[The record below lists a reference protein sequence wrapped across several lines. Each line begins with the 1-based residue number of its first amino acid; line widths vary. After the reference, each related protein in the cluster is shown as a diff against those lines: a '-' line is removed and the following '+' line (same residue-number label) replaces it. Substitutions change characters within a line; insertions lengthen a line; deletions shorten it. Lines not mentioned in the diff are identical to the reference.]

1 MSMESEIIQN
11 PFYHYTYVFDKN
23 TGNLEYPDV
32 YLLSKGLHKLGQLY
46 PINDLNIVVKANDT
60 DEISFIFQKY
70 VNDTEQELYNKVKTD
85 SVVYIKGFGC
95 YQLKVN
101 ENDKGEGVYK
111 SVSGESL
118 ADVELSNILA
128 TLEINTEQDI
138 LVSDYENENVTDY
151 IPTVFFRDESKYD
164 DYIWSTGNSKLSD
177 DEKKQKLKDSS
188 LLHRIFSYAPHY
200 EIGHVDESLYYVQ
213 RDFSWSNSYIK
224 DILNDVAE
232 EVGCI
237 FTFETYLDDNGKTV
251 RKVNAYD
258 ISYCEKCFKDAAV
271 QLSYKTFDT
280 SVFRSIT
287 NGVCDNCGSSEYVYD
302 YGKDTDIFI
311 TTENLTDEISVQPD
325 NEIKNVFKISGG
337 DDNITSAIQALNMGS
352 SKIMM
357 FSEETKNEMS
367 DELRK
372 KFEDYINDQ
381 SSIETSYETLVETQS
396 NVYDLIQYLQSGKMP
411 QLADNARDIQE
422 EVKYLLNSITEDYE
436 NNFYVESYDKG
447 EKSFLGHKETV
458 SSSSIKNLFT
468 LYLDKGYS
476 VRVSNGDIGDKT
488 NPNDSYVRWD
498 GIITIYETSNSDN
511 YADIHCSKSDTT
523 YVVYNQITA
532 QNSDSKLQ
540 ETYDSFYVNLMFAD
554 QDSVKYAS
562 YIQQFC
568 EQKLASYKKIE
579 YKNEE
584 EKPWNEYC
592 YERLKSFYD
601 GYQACLEVLSEM
613 DSQQTIQSVK
623 QVISDIYNNYSFI
636 QYKISQQMKI
646 LVQQINALYRYL
658 GEYTYDTDKY
668 GKRTYSPDYV
678 SENYVVDYKKALS
691 YLANPSMT
699 KYFIGTKPIACKKCG
714 SSNVGIAKNDSGKE
728 YNYCLSCGNTDSS
741 LLVTYADI
749 AKQVS
754 EQCNKSERN
763 LLKDIT
769 EIRNKFKIENYF
781 GELYSE
787 LLPYIKEQE
796 YSNSNYTSDAC
807 NTNQDIIAKA
817 KELLQKARKELYKAC
832 EQQYS
837 VSADVF
843 SIVAERWKNW
853 DTNTKYYDM
862 YDKFSLGN
870 WMRVRLDKTIKK
882 LRLISITFDFDTVDK
897 MSVEFSD
904 VIQVGNVLSDINS
917 VLQQASSISSTY
929 NYVTDQAKQ
938 GSEANVEINKIL
950 QNGLDSAY
958 SAVMAGD
965 NQEITMDRHG
975 LLFRKFLDELDDY
988 SKYQMKMINRNI
1000 VMTDN
1005 GWESARLAIG
1015 LGMLPDGTYGYG
1027 IWADNIIGGK
1037 VNVTENLTIGNSSKS
1052 VEITSDGIVLDGGA
1066 ITWKNPLAD
1075 GSVPQSSVS
1084 GLPDTLKSLSKDI
1097 EQLDGRIQ
1105 TYSQSDDP
1113 STSWN
1118 EDEKS
1123 KHKGDI
1129 WFNPSDG
1136 LTKRWD
1142 GTKWDVVTDSSLVAL
1157 AQSKGQ
1163 IFTTQPT
1170 PPYNVGDLWI
1180 GNNKSDLLRCQTP
1193 KKLDEKFDIKDW
1205 IVGVKYTDDTELKN
1219 FIKGDYAEALQ
1230 NINTQI
1236 DSKADTF
1243 YQSTKP
1249 HEEYTNVADNNTYN
1263 LYVGDLWYDTT
1274 TGKSYMY
1281 TKTANGSNYNYTW
1294 KFMDVP
1300 NDVYDTIDGI
1310 ASIYVTLPSNP
1321 NVGDLLIPNSDIES
1335 GTKTYYAKKVYK
1347 YDGTNWTEINY
1358 TDDTAWKTWT
1368 SDAGDFGKYK
1378 KDIQTQLDGKS
1389 NCTYGGSTPPSNP
1402 ETGDLWFCTNNSGGY
1417 GANKDYMYNGSSWV
1431 ESNGVPDS
1439 VWDIADGKS
1448 SIFVVKP
1455 EKALSTIDS
1464 NFYHKNDIWILESDM
1479 TLNGE
1484 SYKKGSIMTSTSDST
1499 RFVESHWIEKVRYT
1513 DDTMAEKALS
1523 ELDDIGKDGVITP
1536 TEKQQIKLII
1546 NDISSTKSSIEKQCE
1561 AYNIKEEDVP
1571 LYKTYLDTYSSLIS
1585 MVNTL
1590 LSDMSKTSSTPSNY
1604 NSLFSS
1610 YYIALENMTSV
1621 IEEASK
1627 KYASDVASGI
1637 KTDLQEQIDGKIETF
1652 YQDTVPTWNASENS
1666 KHIGDLWYNTSS
1678 TDITH
1683 NSKTYSAKTNY
1694 RFNGTSWEENS
1705 IIPKDFYDAVD
1716 GKSTV
1721 YSSIPTTPQDR
1732 DLLIPGADITIE
1744 SVTYKKGKVYRYKSS
1759 DGTWNEINYTDDSA
1773 LQEMLTSISADDEL
1787 SVAEKS
1793 YIKKQMNEIAKEYDS
1808 IKARAERYSIW
1819 STLTSY
1825 QTAYTNLNNYIS
1837 PLLSKMDEV
1846 SSITKSTFD

>member
-1 MSMESEIIQN
+1 MSMESQIIQN

-46 PINDLNIVVKANDT
+46 PVNELNIVVKANDT
-60 DEISFIFQKY
+60 DEVSFTFQKY
-70 VNDTEQELYNKVKTD
+70 INDTEQELYDKVKTD
-85 SVVYIKGFGC
+85 SVVYVKGFGC
-95 YQLKVN
+95 FQLKVN

-111 SVSGESL
+111 NVSGESL

-164 DYIWSTGNSKLSD
+164 DYAWSTRNSKLSD
-177 DEKKQKLKDSS
+177 NEKKQKLKDSS

-237 FTFETYLDDNGKTV
+237 FTFETYLDDEGKTV

-258 ISYCEKCFKDAAV
+258 ISYCEKCFQDAAM
-271 QLSYKTFDT
+271 QLSYKTFDV
-280 SVFRSIT
+280 SKFRSIT
-287 NGVCDNCGSSEYVYD
+287 NGICDNCGSSKYVYD

-311 TTENLTDEISVQPD
+311 TTENLTDEISVQPE

-337 DDNITSAIQALNMGS
+337 DDNITRAIQSLNMGS

-381 SSIETSYETLVETQS
+381 SSIAISYETLVETQS
-396 NVYDLIQYLQSGKMP
+396 NVCDLIQYLQSGKMP
-411 QLADNARDIQE
+411 QLSDNARDIQE

-447 EKSFLGHKETV
+447 EKSFLGHEQTV

-488 NPNDSYVRWD
+488 NSNDSYVRWD
-498 GIITIYETSNSDN
+498 GIITVYETSNSDN
-511 YADIHCSKSDTT
+511 YADIHCFKSDST
-523 YVVYNQITA
+523 YVVYNQITE
-532 QNSDSKLQ
+532 QNSDNKLQ
-540 ETYDSFYVNLMFAD
+540 ETYDSFYVNLMFVD

-568 EQKLASYKKIE
+568 EQKLASYKKVE

-601 GYQACLEVLSEM
+601 GYQACLELLSEM
-613 DSQQTIQSVK
+613 DSQQTIQSIK
-623 QVISDIYNNYSFI
+623 QVISDLYTNYSFI

-678 SENYVVDYKKALS
+678 SEDYVVDYKNALS
-691 YLANPSMT
+691 YLANPSMI

-714 SSNVGIAKNDSGKE
+714 SSNVGIAKNKSGEE

-754 EQCNKSERN
+754 EQCNRSESN

-837 VSADVF
+837 VSANVF
-843 SIVAERWKNW
+843 SIVAERWENW
-853 DTNTKYYDM
+853 DVNTKYHDM

-870 WMRVRLDKTIKK
+870 WMRVRLDKAIKK
-882 LRLISITFDFDTVDK
+882 LRLISITFDFDAVDK

-988 SKYQMKMINRNI
+988 SKYQMKLINRNI
-1000 VMTDN
+1000 VMTDD
-1005 GWESARLAIG
+1005 GWDSARLAIG

-1027 IWADNIIGGK
+1027 IWADNIIGG
-1037 VNVTENLTIGNSSKS
+1037 NITCTNNLRIVGGESSVIIDGDGIRFGEGVIDSSAINGLDDSLESFVDSIGN
-1052 VEITSDGIVLDGGA
+1052 
-1066 ITWKNPLAD
+1066 
-1075 GSVPQSSVS
+1075 
-1084 GLPDTLKSLSKDI
+1084 
-1097 EQLDGRIQ
+1097 
-1105 TYSQSDDP
+1105 
-1113 STSWN
+1113 
-1118 EDEKS
+1118 
-1123 KHKGDI
+1123 
-1129 WFNPSDG
+1129 
-1136 LTKRWD
+1136 
-1142 GTKWDVVTDSSLVAL
+1142 
-1157 AQSKGQ
+1157 
-1163 IFTTQPT
+1163 
-1170 PPYNVGDLWI
+1170 
-1180 GNNKSDLLRCQTP
+1180 
-1193 KKLDEKFDIKDW
+1193 
-1205 IVGVKYTDDTELKN
+1205 
-1219 FIKGDYAEALQ
+1219 LQ
-1230 NINTQI
+1230 NQI
-1236 DSKADTF
+1236 
-1243 YQSTKP
+1243 
-1249 HEEYTNVADNNTYN
+1249 
-1263 LYVGDLWYDTT
+1263 
-1274 TGKSYMY
+1274 
-1281 TKTANGSNYNYTW
+1281 
-1294 KFMDVP
+1294 
-1300 NDVYDTIDGI
+1300 
-1310 ASIYVTLPSNP
+1310 
-1321 NVGDLLIPNSDIES
+1321 
-1335 GTKTYYAKKVYK
+1335 
-1347 YDGTNWTEINY
+1347 
-1358 TDDTAWKTWT
+1358 
-1368 SDAGDFGKYK
+1368 
-1378 KDIQTQLDGKS
+1378 DGKS

-1402 ETGDLWFCTNNSGGY
+1402 ETGDLWFCTDNSSGY
-1417 GANKDYMYNGSSWV
+1417 GANKAYMYNGSSWV

-1455 EKALSTIDS
+1455 ENPISELD
-1464 NFYHKNDIWILESDM
+1464 NYCYHKNDIWILESDM

-1499 RFVESHWIEKVRYT
+1499 EFDQTNWIEKIRYT
-1513 DDTMAEKALS
+1513 DDTKANSVYDALS
-1523 ELDDIGKDGVITP
+1523 DFQTDVTNCFGTKITKDAVISPKIGGGYLHIKDIRETNNTGTSVEINPSGTNFGSEHNADYVFSIAKDNDIVMGVTNDGDGYFSGEIVTDSGNIGGWIIEEGSLKTKTNAAIYQLNSDVNGSPCMRIMNGKAIFGLYGTKIYGYFDDSQYIDISNKGIYAKNKLTADALYSLEYDNSANKFNVNCDEFNVNSLTYFNDLTYFHDTATFYYMPYFRKGLRIYDDNSSSNYINLTVSAYDSSASNSYLVNNGSMKIAHRLQIGDNYSGYDTSNTLRVVGSSYVTGTSYTNSGVTVTSDRNKKNSISTPTDNYVQLFDAISFRRFKYNDGTSNRFHLGVIAQ
-1536 TEKQQIKLII
+1536 ELEEAMKRVC
-1546 NDISSTKSSIEKQCE
+1546 ISSEDFGGLVIDEQGNYYVRYDEINILTALKVKQLEESRKEVEEQLEKRISIL
-1561 AYNIKEEDVP
+1561 EER
-1571 LYKTYLDTYSSLIS
+1571 IS
-1585 MVNTL
+1585 
-1590 LSDMSKTSSTPSNY
+1590 
-1604 NSLFSS
+1604 
-1610 YYIALENMTSV
+1610 ALE
-1621 IEEASK
+1621 
-1627 KYASDVASGI
+1627 
-1637 KTDLQEQIDGKIETF
+1637 EQM
-1652 YQDTVPTWNASENS
+1652 Q
-1666 KHIGDLWYNTSS
+1666 
-1678 TDITH
+1678 
-1683 NSKTYSAKTNY
+1683 
-1694 RFNGTSWEENS
+1694 
-1705 IIPKDFYDAVD
+1705 
-1716 GKSTV
+1716 
-1721 YSSIPTTPQDR
+1721 
-1732 DLLIPGADITIE
+1732 
-1744 SVTYKKGKVYRYKSS
+1744 
-1759 DGTWNEINYTDDSA
+1759 
-1773 LQEMLTSISADDEL
+1773 
-1787 SVAEKS
+1787 
-1793 YIKKQMNEIAKEYDS
+1793 KQ
-1808 IKARAERYSIW
+1808 
-1819 STLTSY
+1819 T
-1825 QTAYTNLNNYIS
+1825 
-1837 PLLSKMDEV
+1837 
-1846 SSITKSTFD
+1846 